1 MSFTDSEPSRKS
13 NEALTLVNK
22 AETVMPKLDKML
34 EKLENWE
41 EQIQSVDLWRRQK
54 ETEIKIKELEDG
66 FNFANAERESFKEK
80 F

>member
-1 MSFTDSEPSRKS
+1 MSFTDSEPSSKS

-34 EKLENWE
+34 EE

-66 FNFANAERESFKEK
+66 LNFAKAERESFKEK

>member
-1 MSFTDSEPSRKS
+1 MSFTDSEPSSKS

-34 EKLENWE
+34 EE

-66 FNFANAERESFKEK
+66 LNFAKAERESLKEK